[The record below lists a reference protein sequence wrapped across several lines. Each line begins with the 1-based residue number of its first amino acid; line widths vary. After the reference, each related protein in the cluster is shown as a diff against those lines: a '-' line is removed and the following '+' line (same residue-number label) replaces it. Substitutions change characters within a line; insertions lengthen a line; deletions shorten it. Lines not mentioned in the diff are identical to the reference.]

1 MQKGLAP
8 VAIDLK
14 ILRKGKKAM
23 SKGMSLSMP
32 AIGRKEKGEAVA
44 SKVGRNVAVA
54 ASMVSF
60 AIRYPYAFFA
70 SGFDIPTVNSST
82 LSQKFG
88 DPNAIMGMVVGL
100 ALWICQ
106 MVGVGMLIW
115 GIYGYVTAR
124 KDGEAEAMNGAL
136 GKLISGAVLIGM
148 KGVLTLLGIVS

>member
-1 MQKGLAP
+1 M
-8 VAIDLK
+8 
-14 ILRKGKKAM
+14 
-23 SKGMSLSMP
+23 
-32 AIGRKEKGEAVA
+32 RKEMNQALPVCSKCQEKEGFASKAAAVA
-44 SKVGRNVAVA
+44 TA
-54 ASMVSF
+54 AAF
-60 AIRYPYAFFA
+60 AIQYPYVFFA
-70 SGFDIPTVNSST
+70 FDIPTVNTQNLSS
-82 LSQKFG
+82 KFS

-148 KGVLTLLGIVS
+148 KGVLTVLGIVG